1 MSETAD
7 KTDPALWE
15 KVQEEVTV
23 GAKGG
28 AMGQWSARQAQM
40 AVTGYTVR
48 RWLQGCEKRG

>member
-15 KVQEEVTV
+15 KVQDEVTV

-28 AMGQWSARQAQM
+28 VMGQWSARQAQM